1 MKSFFETWEREMLR
15 KLHGRLRDQNAWRTE
30 NDELQV
36 MYRKPNIVT
45 TIKVRKLEWVGHV
58 VRIAGDRMAKKAF
71 LWETRRGKRS
81 RKTKIK
87 MDKLC

>member
-15 KLHGRLRDQNAWRTE
+15 KLHGRIRDENTWRIE

-45 TIKVRKLEWVGHV
+45 TIKVRKLEWVGYV
-58 VRIAGDRMAKKAF
+58 VRIADDRTAKKAF
-71 LWETRRGKRS
+71 LGEPGGRRGA
-81 RKTKIK
+81 
-87 MDKLC
+87 